1 MWVHLFFITNI
12 LLQTYVTTFAV
23 NYFLCKVILVWA

>member
-1 MWVHLFFITNI
+1 
-12 LLQTYVTTFAV
+12 LLQTYITTFAV